1 MSQKN
6 NEKEP
11 KGPKKIVYF
20 IDQEKFETNEKEL
33 SVAFL
38 IAQAEEDPVTS
49 TLALKDGR
57 DVKKFTDLNEMVPMK
72 NGMKFIIFHNTPTT
86 VS

>member
-11 KGPKKIVYF
+11 KGPKKFVYF

-38 IAQAEEDPVTS
+38 IAQAEEDPATS